1 MGDVKNIA
9 LIINASNFERQKATI
24 KAAHRSLKQR
34 GGYALYV
41 FSNYGAF
48 YDDTWHKHG
57 EGAVYDLLN
66 YMRFD
71 GCIMEGNLGSG
82 QIVNWIAAKIR
93 EKKTP
98 LVTIN
103 IEAADAPFLTIDAY
117 KAGYELME
125 HLIEKHGCT
134 RINLVQQDKL
144 DVISMQMK
152 KAYQE
157 VLGKKGIAY
166 DEQRVLER
174 QVSIQNGRSLY
185 QEFLDL
191 GIGDAEAVICV
202 HDVMAIGLCLE
213 LEERGFRVPEDKLLC
228 TLNYSTNSIVFR
240 PMLTGA
246 DRMDADAVETA
257 CGLLE
262 DMMNG
267 KPVSREN
274 FYECKMHY
282 GTSCGCENHEEEA
295 YGRRYQELILSKVEA
310 ATQVSSMMQY
320 NNALE
325 KVDSLDQLGENLRGM
340 LEGISCSDFFCCLN
354 QRDLK
359 YIVNEESERITEQD
373 RIYDRTMVA
382 VTGVSKRTGPMKSV
396 AFPVEKL
403 FPGEAKEGDILIF
416 LPIHYKEQDFGYM
429 VFLNE
434 YFPIEIYNYRICHES
449 IGSSI
454 ENLRRQMI
462 LRSSIQTL
470 DELHMRDQMTG
481 LYNRFGL
488 QRFREDYTSGKEFTV
503 AIMDMDGLKKV
514 NDEFGH
520 LAGNHALCIIASVL
534 QVVTEKEELLVRY
547 GGDEFLLLSC
557 NVEPRR
563 WQGLRE
569 RIDGIL
575 EDEVSRLQIRYR
587 LGVSIGYA
595 MSTKE
600 NPLTLKECCELAD
613 QAMYQD
619 KSSRKRLRD
628 ECPPDRADGRS
639 V

>member
-1 MGDVKNIA
+1 MGDTKNIA
-9 LIINASNFERQKATI
+9 LITNASNFERQKVII
-24 KAAHRSLKQR
+24 KAVHRSLKKR
-34 GGYALYV
+34 GGYVLYV

-48 YDDTWHKHG
+48 YDDTWHEHG
-57 EGAVYDLLN
+57 EGAIYDLLN
-66 YMRFD
+66 YVRFD
-71 GCIMEGNLGSG
+71 GCILEGNLGSG
-82 QIVNWIAAKIR
+82 QLANRLAAMLR
-93 EKKTP
+93 EKETP

-103 IEAADAPFLTIDAY
+103 IEAEDAPFLTIDAY
-117 KAGYELME
+117 KAGCELME
-125 HLIEKHGCT
+125 HLIDRHGCT
-134 RINLVQQDKL
+134 RINLIQQDKL

-157 VLGKKGIAY
+157 VLGKRGIPY
-166 DEQRVLER
+166 EEKRVLEK
-174 QVSIQNGRSLY
+174 QVSIQNGRNLY
-185 QEFLDL
+185 DEFREL
-191 GIGDAEAVICV
+191 GISDAEAVICV

-213 LEERGFRVPEDKLLC
+213 LEERGFKVPEDKLLC

-246 DRMDADAVETA
+246 DRMDEDAAESA

-262 DMMNG
+262 EMMAG
-267 KPVSREN
+267 KAVRREN
-274 FYECKMHY
+274 YYECRMHY
-282 GTSCGCENHEEEA
+282 GTSCGCENREEA
-295 YGRRYQELILSKVEA
+295 AYGERYQELILSKVEA
-310 ATQVSSMMQY
+310 ATQVSGMMQY

-325 KVDSLDQLGENLRGM
+325 KVDSLDQLGANLREM

-354 QRDLK
+354 QSDLK
-359 YIVNEESERITEQD
+359 YIINEESERITEQG

-382 VTGVSKRTGPMKSV
+382 VTGVSKRTGALKNV

-403 FPGEAKEGDILIF
+403 FPAQARENDILIF
-416 LPIHYKEQDFGYM
+416 FPIHYKEQDFGYM

-488 QRFREDYTSGKEFTV
+488 QRFKEDYTSGEEFTV

-534 QVVTEKEELLVRY
+534 QAVTEEDELLVRY
-547 GGDEFLLLSC
+547 GGDEFLLLSR
-557 NVEPRR
+557 NVQPEH

-569 RIDGIL
+569 RIDRIL
-575 EDEVSRLQIRYR
+575 ADKVSRRQIRYQ

-595 MSTKE
+595 MSTREK
-600 NPLTLKECCELAD
+600 PLTVEACCDLAD

-619 KSSRKRLRD
+619 KSSRKCR
-628 ECPPDRADGRS
+628 RANGGS
-639 V
+639 

>member
-1 MGDVKNIA
+1 MMGDTRNIA
-9 LIINASNFERQKATI
+9 LIINASNFERQKVI
-24 KAAHRSLKQR
+24 VKAAHRILKDR

-48 YDDTWHKHG
+48 YDDTWHEHG
-57 EGAVYDLLN
+57 EGAIYDLLN

-71 GCIMEGNLGSG
+71 GCILEGNLGSR
-82 QIVNWIAAKIR
+82 QLASRVADKIR
-93 EKKTP
+93 KQGTP

-103 IEAADAPFLTIDAY
+103 IEVDDAPFLTIDAY

-125 HLIEKHGCT
+125 HLIDKHGC
-134 RINLVQQDKL
+134 RHINLIQQDGL
-144 DVISMQMK
+144 DVISQQMER
-152 KAYQE
+152 AYRE
-157 VLGKKGIAY
+157 VLARKGLAY
-166 DEQRVLER
+166 DKRRVLAR
-174 QVSIQNGRSLY
+174 QVSIQNGRGLY
-185 QEFLDL
+185 QEFQDL

-213 LEERGFRVPEDKLLC
+213 LEDRGFRVPEDMLLC

-246 DRMDADAVETA
+246 DRMDEDAVEAA
-257 CGLLE
+257 CNLLE
-262 DMMNG
+262 EMMAG
-267 KPVSREN
+267 KAVKREN

-282 GTSCGCENHEEEA
+282 GTSCGCENHEEAA
-295 YGRRYQELILSKVEA
+295 YGKRYQELILAKVEA
-310 ATQVSSMMQY
+310 ATQVSGMMQY

-325 KVDSLDQLGENLRGM
+325 KVDSLDQLADNLRGM
-340 LEGISCSDFFCCLN
+340 LQGISCSDFFCCLN
-354 QRDLK
+354 HSDLK
-359 YIVNEESERITEQD
+359 YVVNEESERKTEQN

-382 VTGVSKRTGPMKSV
+382 VTGVSRRTGQLKNV
-396 AFPVEKL
+396 AFPVEEL
-403 FPGEAKEGDILIF
+403 FPAEAQEGDILIF
-416 LPIHYKEQDFGYM
+416 LPVHYKEQDFGYM

-462 LRSSIQTL
+462 LQSSIQKL
-470 DELHMRDQMTG
+470 DELHMTDQMTG

-488 QRFREDYTSGKEFTV
+488 QRFREDYTSDHEFTV
-503 AIMDMDGLKKV
+503 VIMDMDGLKKV

-534 QVVTEKEELLVRY
+534 KAVTEEDELLVRY
-547 GGDEFLLLSC
+547 GGDEFLLLSR
-557 NVEPRR
+557 NIQPEH

-569 RIDGIL
+569 RIDRIL
-575 EDEVSRLQIRYR
+575 ADKVSRRQIRYQ

-595 MSTKE
+595 ISTKE
-600 NPLTLKECCELAD
+600 NPLTAEACCEMAD

-619 KSSRKRLRD
+619 KSNRKRM
-628 ECPPDRADGRS
+628 RA
-639 V
+639 VE

>member
-1 MGDVKNIA
+1 MGDTKNIA
-9 LIINASNFERQKATI
+9 LIINASNFERQKVI
-24 KAAHRSLKQR
+24 VKAAHRTLQER
-34 GGYALYV
+34 GGYTLYV

-48 YDDTWHKHG
+48 YDDTWHEHG
-57 EGAVYDLLN
+57 EGAIYDLLN
-66 YMRFD
+66 HMRFD
-71 GCIMEGNLGSG
+71 GCIMEGNLGSR
-82 QIVNWIAAKIR
+82 QFADRIAEKIR
-93 EKKTP
+93 RQGTP

-103 IEAADAPFLTIDAY
+103 IQAGDAPFLTIDAY

-125 HLIEKHGCT
+125 HLTEKHGCT
-134 RINLVQQDKL
+134 RINLVQQDSG
-144 DVISMQMK
+144 DVISTQME
-152 KAYQE
+152 KAYRE
-157 VLGKKGIAY
+157 VLAKKGIPY
-166 DEQRVLER
+166 DERRVMAR
-174 QVSIQNGRSLY
+174 QVSVQNGRSLY
-185 QEFLDL
+185 EEFQKM

-213 LEERGFRVPEDKLLC
+213 LEDRGFRVPGDMLLC

-246 DRMDADAVETA
+246 DRMDEEAAKSA
-257 CGLLE
+257 CDLLE
-262 DMMNG
+262 DMMAG
-267 KPVSREN
+267 KMVNREN

-282 GTSCGCENHEEEA
+282 GTSCGCDSHEETV
-295 YGRRYQELILSKVEA
+295 YGKRYQELILAKVEA
-310 ATQVSSMMQY
+310 ATQVSGMMQY

-325 KVDSLDQLGENLRGM
+325 KVDSLDQLADNLKNM

-354 QRDLK
+354 QSDLK
-359 YIVNEESERITEQD
+359 YIVNEESERKTEQG

-382 VTGVSKRTGPMKSV
+382 VTGVSKRTGQLKNV

-403 FPGEAKEGDILIF
+403 FPAETREGDILIF
-416 LPIHYKEQDFGYM
+416 LPVHYKEQDFGYM

-462 LRSSIQTL
+462 LQSSIQTL
-470 DELHMRDQMTG
+470 DELHMKDQMTG

-488 QRFREDYTSGKEFTV
+488 QRFRDDYTAGNEFTV
-503 AIMDMDGLKKV
+503 AIMDMDGLKRV

-520 LAGNHALCIIASVL
+520 LAGNHALCIIAKVL
-534 QVVTEKEELLVRY
+534 QEAKDEDELLVRY
-547 GGDEFLLLSC
+547 GGDEFLMLSR
-557 NVEPRR
+557 NTQLEH

-569 RIDGIL
+569 RIDRIL
-575 EDEVSRLQIRYR
+575 ADKVNRRQIRYQ

-595 MSTKE
+595 ISTKE
-600 NPLTLKECCELAD
+600 HPLPVEQCCELAD

-619 KSSRKRLRD
+619 KSSRKRLRA
-628 ECPPDRADGRS
+628 EGM
-639 V
+639 

>member
-1 MGDVKNIA
+1 MKDTKNIA
-9 LIINASNFERQKATI
+9 LIINASNFERQKVII
-24 KAAHRSLKQR
+24 KAAHRTLKER

-48 YDDTWHKHG
+48 YDDSWHDHG
-57 EGAVYDLLN
+57 EGAIYDLLN
-66 YMRFD
+66 YVRFD
-71 GCIMEGNLGSG
+71 GCIMEGNLGSRQFAN
-82 QIVNWIAAKIR
+82 QIADKIR
-93 EKKTP
+93 KQGTP

-103 IEAADAPFLTIDAY
+103 IQAGDAPFLTIDAY

-125 HLIEKHGCT
+125 HLTGKHGCT
-134 RINLVQQDKL
+134 RINLIQQDRG
-144 DVISMQMK
+144 DVISMQME
-152 KAYQE
+152 KAYRE
-157 VLGKKGIAY
+157 VLARKGIEY
-166 DEQRVLER
+166 NERRVLVR

-185 QEFLDL
+185 EEFEEL

-213 LEERGFRVPEDKLLC
+213 LEDRGFRVPEDMLLC

-246 DRMDADAVETA
+246 DRMDEEAVKA
-257 CGLLE
+257 SCDLLE
-262 DMMNG
+262 DIMAG
-267 KPVSREN
+267 KTVNREN

-282 GTSCGCENHEEEA
+282 GTSCGCDDHEGAA
-295 YGRRYQELILSKVEA
+295 YGKRYQELILAKVEA
-310 ATQVSSMMQY
+310 ATQVSGMMQY

-325 KVDSLDQLGENLRGM
+325 KVDSLDQLADNLKGM
-340 LEGISCSDFFCCLN
+340 LQGISCSGFFCCLN
-354 QRDLK
+354 QSDLR
-359 YIVNEESERITEQD
+359 YIVNEESERKTESG

-382 VTGVSKRTGPMKSV
+382 VTGVSDRTGTIRNA
-396 AFPVEKL
+396 AFPVEEL
-403 FPGEAKEGDILIF
+403 FPAEAEEGDILIF
-416 LPIHYKEQDFGYM
+416 LPVHYKEQDFGYM

-462 LRSSIQTL
+462 MQSNIQKL
-470 DELHMRDQMTG
+470 DELHMKDQMTG

-488 QRFREDYTSGKEFTV
+488 QRFRDDYTSEHEFTV
-503 AIMDMDGLKKV
+503 VMMDMDGLKKV

-520 LAGNHALCIIASVL
+520 LAGNHALCIIAKVL
-534 QVVTEKEELLVRY
+534 QEVTEEDELLVRY
-547 GGDEFLLLSC
+547 GGDEFLLLSR
-557 NVEPRR
+557 NTRLEH

-569 RIDGIL
+569 RIDRIL
-575 EDEVSRLQIRYR
+575 ADKVSRRQIRYQ

-595 MSTKE
+595 LSTKE
-600 NPLTLKECCELAD
+600 TPVSLEECCELAD

-619 KSSRKRLRD
+619 KSERKRLRD
-628 ECPPDRADGRS
+628 SHG
-639 V
+639 

>member
-1 MGDVKNIA
+1 MKDIKNIA
-9 LIINASNFERQKATI
+9 LIINASNFERQKVII
-24 KAAHRSLKQR
+24 KAAHRTLKER

-48 YDDTWHKHG
+48 YDDTWHEHG
-57 EGAVYDLLN
+57 EGAIYDLLN

-71 GCIMEGNLGSG
+71 GCILEGNLGSRQFAD
-82 QIVNWIAAKIR
+82 QIADKIM
-93 EKKTP
+93 KQGTP
-98 LVTIN
+98 VVTIN
-103 IEAADAPFLTIDAY
+103 IEAGDAPFLTIDAY

-125 HLIEKHGCT
+125 HLTGEHGCT
-134 RINLVQQDKL
+134 RINLVQQDGG
-144 DVISMQMK
+144 DVISRQME
-152 KAYQE
+152 KAYRE
-157 VLGKKGIAY
+157 VLAKKSITC
-166 DEQRVLER
+166 DERRIMAR
-174 QVSIQNGRSLY
+174 QVSIQNGRHLY
-185 QEFLDL
+185 EEFQEM

-213 LEERGFRVPEDKLLC
+213 LEDRGFKVPDDMLLC

-246 DRMDADAVETA
+246 DRMDEEAVKSA
-257 CGLLE
+257 CDLLE
-262 DMMNG
+262 DMMAGKTVNG
-267 KPVSREN
+267 EN

-282 GTSCGCENHEEEA
+282 GTSCGCDSNEDA
-295 YGRRYQELILSKVEA
+295 VYGKRYQELILAKVEA
-310 ATQVSSMMQY
+310 ATQVSGMMQY
-320 NNALE
+320 NNALD
-325 KVDSLDQLGENLRGM
+325 KVDSLDQLADNLKGM

-354 QRDLK
+354 QSDLK
-359 YIVNEESERITEQD
+359 YIMNEESERKTEQN

-382 VTGVSKRTGPMKSV
+382 VTGVSKRTGILKNV

-403 FPGEAKEGDILIF
+403 FPAEVREGDILIF
-416 LPIHYKEQDFGYM
+416 LPVHYKEQDFGYM

-462 LRSSIQTL
+462 MQSNIQKL
-470 DELHMRDQMTG
+470 DELHMKDQMTG

-488 QRFREDYTSGKEFTV
+488 QRFRNDYTSGNEFTV
-503 AIMDMDGLKKV
+503 VMMDMDGLKRV

-520 LAGNHALCIIASVL
+520 LAGNHALCVIAKVL
-534 QVVTEKEELLVRY
+534 QEAKEEDELLVRY
-547 GGDEFLLLSC
+547 GGDEFLLLSRDTRL
-557 NVEPRR
+557 EH

-569 RIDGIL
+569 RVDRIL
-575 EDEVSRLQIRYR
+575 ADKVSRRQIRYQM
-587 LGVSIGYA
+587 GVSIGYA

-600 NPLTLKECCELAD
+600 NPVSVEECCERAD

-619 KSSRKRLRD
+619 KSERKRLR
-628 ECPPDRADGRS
+628 EQS

>member
-1 MGDVKNIA
+1 MGDTKNIA
-9 LIINASNFERQKATI
+9 LIINASNFERQKVVI
-24 KAAHRSLKQR
+24 KAAHRTLKER
-34 GGYALYV
+34 GGYTLYV

-48 YDDTWHKHG
+48 YDDTWHEHG
-57 EGAVYDLLN
+57 EGAIYDLLN
-66 YMRFD
+66 YMTFD

-82 QIVNWIAAKIR
+82 LLANWIANKVK
-93 EKKTP
+93 EKGTP

-103 IEAADAPFLTIDAY
+103 IEASDAPFLTIDAY

-125 HLIEKHGCT
+125 HLIDKHGCK
-134 RINLVQQDKL
+134 RINLIQQDKL

-157 VLGKKGIAY
+157 VLEKKGIAY
-166 DEQRVLER
+166 DDRRVQDR
-174 QVSIQNGRSLY
+174 QVSIQNGRNLY

-191 GIGDAEAVICV
+191 GIGDADAVICV

-213 LEERGFRVPEDKLLC
+213 LEDRGMKVPEDMLLC

-246 DRMDADAVETA
+246 DRMDEDAVEAA
-257 CGLLE
+257 CDLLE
-262 DMMNG
+262 DMMAG
-267 KPVSREN
+267 KAVSREN
-274 FYECKMHY
+274 YYECKMHY
-282 GTSCGCENHEEEA
+282 GTSCGCENYDESA
-295 YGRRYQELILSKVEA
+295 YGERYQELILSKVEA
-310 ATQVSSMMQY
+310 ATQVSGMMQY

-325 KVDSLDQLGENLRGM
+325 KVDSLDQLADNLKGM

-354 QRDLK
+354 QSDLK
-359 YIVNEESERITEQD
+359 YIVNEESERKMGQD
-373 RIYDRTMVA
+373 RIYDKTMVA
-382 VTGVSKRTGPMKSV
+382 VTGVSQRTGQLKNV

-403 FPGEAKEGDILIF
+403 FPAEAREGDILMF

-462 LRSSIQTL
+462 MKSSIQKL
-470 DELHMRDQMTG
+470 DELHMTDQMTG

-488 QRFREDYTSGKEFTV
+488 QRFRDDYTSGQEFTV

-534 QVVTEKEELLVRY
+534 QAVTEKDELLVRY
-547 GGDEFLLLSC
+547 GGDEFLLLSR
-557 NVEPRR
+557 NVQPEH

-569 RIDGIL
+569 RIDRIL
-575 EDEVSRLQIRYR
+575 ADKVSRRQIRYQ

-600 NPLTLKECCELAD
+600 NPLPVEECCDLAD

-619 KSSRKRLRD
+619 KSNRKRMRQA
-628 ECPPDRADGRS
+628 E